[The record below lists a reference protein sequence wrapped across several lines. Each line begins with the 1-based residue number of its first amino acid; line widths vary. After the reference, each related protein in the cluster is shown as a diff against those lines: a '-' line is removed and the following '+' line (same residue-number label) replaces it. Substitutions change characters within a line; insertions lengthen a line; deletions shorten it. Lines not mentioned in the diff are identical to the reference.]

1 MKILGIDTNAK
12 TRKGEK
18 RGYATAITYLAP
30 SNASGV
36 TNTCPSASKGC
47 RKACLFTSGR
57 GVMTPVMEARINKT
71 KFFVNDER
79 AYMAQLKKELVAFI
93 KSSSKKSKIPC
104 TRLNGTSDIAWED
117 ILVDDQN
124 VMETFSGLQ
133 FYDYTKRSDRMD
145 NFLDGKL
152 AANYHLT
159 FSRSETTKDE
169 QVKSILKRGGNV
181 AVVYA
186 DTLPVWDFDAEVI
199 NGDADDLRFKDPL
212 GKIVGLTYK
221 RAKGVTVDD
230 AIESGFV
237 LDRAGRGS

>member
-124 VMETFSGLQ
+124 VMETFAGLQ

-186 DTLPVWDFDAEVI
+186 DELPVWDFNAEVI
-199 NGDADDLRFKDPL
+199 NGDTDDLRFKDPL

>member
-1 MKILGIDTNAK
+1 
-12 TRKGEK
+12 
-18 RGYATAITYLAP
+18 
-30 SNASGV
+30 
-36 TNTCPSASKGC
+36 
-47 RKACLFTSGR
+47 
-57 GVMTPVMEARINKT
+57 MTPVMEARINKT

-186 DTLPVWDFDAEVI
+186 DELPVWDFNAEVI
-199 NGDADDLRFKDPL
+199 NGDTDDLRFKDPL